1 MYDDSIILS
10 YFEKNYAEATTLH
23 NVILRYNWWTHFCLI
38 VIWVNWIYKLYSRLL
53 SLECSFKPL
62 IKVWPAKY
70 PYNDAKTDEPIY
82 ACVCVWYRFYTR
94 VVQDSPPGDLAWKI
108 IQLEVST
115 YKHTQR
121 NE

>member
-1 MYDDSIILS
+1 MNILWFNCYKS
-10 YFEKNYAEATTLH
+10 KLDLQIVFTTF
-23 NVILRYNWWTHFCLI
+23 V
-38 VIWVNWIYKLYSRLL
+38 

-70 PYNDAKTDEPIY
+70 LCNDAKKHKPIY
-82 ACVCVWYRFYTR
+82 VCVCVWYRFYTR